1 MMEVSESLEPSLDP
15 PGPSMP
21 DPNQSPVEP
30 EPDLPLWKEF
40 VLFILENKAWW
51 LVPIAIVLAL
61 LGVLAVL
68 TSTGAAP
75 FIYTLF

>member
-1 MMEVSESLEPSLDP
+1 MSDSNRTPA
-15 PGPSMP
+15 
-21 DPNQSPVEP
+21 EP

>member
-1 MMEVSESLEPSLDP
+1 MMEVNRVPRTVSRPR
-15 PGPSMP
+15 PSMTE
-21 DPNQSPVEP
+21 PNQPPVEP

>member
-1 MMEVSESLEPSLDP
+1 MTE
-15 PGPSMP
+15 
-21 DPNQSPVEP
+21 PNQPPVEP

>member
-1 MMEVSESLEPSLDP
+1 MEGNRVLMNASFPASL
-15 PGPSMP
+15 SMSDSNRTP
-21 DPNQSPVEP
+21 AEP

>member
-1 MMEVSESLEPSLDP
+1 MPEPYQP
-15 PGPSMP
+15 
-21 DPNQSPVEP
+21 PVEP

-51 LVPIAIVLAL
+51 LVPIAIVLGL

>member
-1 MMEVSESLEPSLDP
+1 
-15 PGPSMP
+15 MP
-21 DPNQSPVEP
+21 DPNQPPVEP